1 MGPMGSTGSGG
12 GSTANVFAP
21 PGQAAAAGS
30 LGDIYGPLAGLA
42 GNAGAGTPGG
52 WAYPQA
58 QSLYPDAVN
67 STMQYLAP
75 GTPGSLF
82 DTGSTQAYNTA
93 RQAGNLYGGMMPD
106 IYNQIPG
113 LTRGA
118 GAMSGMVPQALQQ
131 GFNPLYG
138 QMVDQTVNNPFFP
151 QAMAGAQQGAQLG
164 GQGAQ
169 NLQGMGSSIMNQAFD
184 PQSALFSRGQQQL
197 TDQSSAVNAMSGL
210 AGTPYGAG
218 VTSNALGNFDIN
230 WQNQQLGRE
239 TQGAAAASPLFQAA
253 PSLAAGSAALPG
265 NTYMNQISN
274 VLNALKAQGA
284 GGAQGAL
291 TAGALQQGAGQGLG
305 QANSLGSSLASN
317 TAQFGGLPYS
327 TGATIGNNALSGLS
341 NLQSQLSGAAN
352 IGNNQFLLPQQLMSD
367 AMQYMGLG
375 QSASQISGNL
385 GQQGF
390 NQAAQGLGGL
400 LSGGNALFGGNGM
413 LSGLGGGGFGGAN
426 LAGSA
431 ADASAMNAMMGFG
444 GELAAPASGAFGGG
458 LGSLLPMAMSA

>member
-1 MGPMGSTGSGG
+1 MP
-12 GSTANVFAP
+12 FA
-21 PGQAAAAGS
+21 Q
-30 LGDIYGPLAGLA
+30 
-42 GNAGAGTPGG
+42 
-52 WAYPQA
+52 
-58 QSLYPDAVN
+58 QSL
-67 STMQYLAP
+67 S
-75 GTPGSLF
+75 
-82 DTGSTQAYNTA
+82 
-93 RQAGNLYGGMMPD
+93 
-106 IYNQIPG
+106 
-113 LTRGA
+113 
-118 GAMSGMVPQALQQ
+118 Q
-131 GFNPLYG
+131 GFDPRYG
-138 QMVDQTVNNPFFP
+138 QMVDQTMNNPFFP

-184 PQSALFSRGQQQL
+184 PQSALFNRGEQQL
-197 TDQSSAVNAMSGL
+197 TDQSNAVNAMSGL

-239 TQGAAAASPLFQAA
+239 AQGAAAASPLFQAA

-305 QANSLGSSLASN
+305 QANALDSSLASN

-341 NLQSQLSGAAN
+341 NLQQQLTGATN
-352 IGNNQFLLPQQLMSD
+352 LGNNQFLLPQQLMAD
-367 AMQYMGLG
+367 AMQYMGMG
-375 QSASQISGNL
+375 QRASEISGNL

-390 NQAAQGLGGL
+390 NQTAQGLGGL
-400 LSGGNALFGGNGM
+400 LSGGNMLFNPKSGMFPSALP
-413 LSGLGGGGFGGAN
+413 S
-426 LAGSA
+426 S
-431 ADASAMNAMMGFG
+431 
-444 GELAAPASGAFGGG
+444 
-458 LGSLLPMAMSA
+458 